1 MEYFDIGEFDLDILF
16 LGVSIFKVRL
26 RFLNGLIDGNGCKVK
41 FLVIFYVRGG
51 GMFNYIWKYYRINLD
66 ILEKILVLFKY

>member
-26 RFLNGLIDGNGCKVK
+26 RFLNGSIDGNGCEVK
-41 FLVIFYVRGG
+41 FLVIFYVI
-51 GMFNYIWKYYRINLD
+51 F
-66 ILEKILVLFKY
+66 